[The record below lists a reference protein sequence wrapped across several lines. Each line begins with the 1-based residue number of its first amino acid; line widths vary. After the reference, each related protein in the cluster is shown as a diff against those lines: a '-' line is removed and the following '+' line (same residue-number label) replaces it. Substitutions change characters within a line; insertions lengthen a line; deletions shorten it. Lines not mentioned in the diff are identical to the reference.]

1 MTRLTRTLRFGAV
14 ALLLLGAAGAGLA
27 QHVDAAGTAKLVQ
40 SAEQGD
46 AEAQFQLGVMHGCG
60 FGGFE
65 QDSAEA
71 LTWYRRS
78 AEQGFAAAQSALG
91 TAYAYGELVEKDYA
105 EAARWCRLA
114 AEQGDS
120 DGQFCLALLYAN
132 GAGVEQ
138 DDAESVKWLRLA
150 GERRDGMAQ
159 ARLGDLYAAGEGG
172 VRRDPVEADKW
183 YRLATR
189 TDVEVTMMAG
199 QEFTSGREVLFHL
212 LVLGKMYRD
221 GFGLPRDDVAAYKWL
236 DIAERW
242 RPNSWWTT
250 EIPDGEVRL
259 TEQIRRLGEGMTA
272 EQVAEARLA
281 ADTFLETYRD
291 PSAGD
296 DALPPRPD
304 LGWDVPAGT
313 TRAS

>member
-46 AEAQFQLGVMHGCG
+46 AEAQFQLGFMHGCG

-65 QDSAEA
+65 QDTAGA

-91 TAYAYGELVEKDYA
+91 TAYAYGEPVEKDYA

-150 GERRDGMAQ
+150 GDQGEGMAQ

-189 TDVEVTMMAG
+189 TDVEVTVMAG
-199 QEFTSGREVLFHL
+199 QEFTSGREILFHL
-212 LVLGKMYRD
+212 LVVGELYRD
-221 GFGLPRDDVAAYKWL
+221 GFGLPRDDV
-236 DIAERW
+236 
-242 RPNSWWTT
+242 
-250 EIPDGEVRL
+250 GRL
-259 TEQIRRLGEGMTA
+259 
-272 EQVAEARLA
+272 QVAGHRGALA
-281 ADTFLETYRD
+281 AQLLVDHRD
-291 PSAGD
+291 SRRRGSPDRAD
-296 DALPPRPD
+296 PPPRGRDDRGADGGSTACRRHVP
-304 LGWDVPAGT
+304 GDVPGPV
-313 TRAS
+313 RRR